1 MMNPIYDGVLSSGGL
16 FLGIFLMI
24 ELGRYI
30 RARQR
35 TSDIESARSGL
46 GALEGAVFGLMS
58 LILAFSF
65 SGAASRFDTRRMSIV
80 DEANCI
86 GTAYLRLDVLS
97 AQAQPQLRQK
107 FRQYVDARLAAY
119 RALPDI
125 AKAKAGIIRA
135 QAIQS
140 EIWTKAVAASQ
151 QANPLEAQLIVLP
164 ALNAMFDISNTRYM
178 QAQLH
183 PPMVVFWMLGALIL
197 ICSLL
202 AGFGMGASKTPSW
215 VHVVVFAVVL
225 AAAVYMIIELEF
237 PRLGRFQENAFDQ
250 ALVDVRNSMDA
261 GTTAEVPHVK

>member
-1 MMNPIYDGVLSSGGL
+1 MVNPIFWGALSACGL

-24 ELGRYI
+24 EAGRNIAAGQRVRDAQAVSSSLGVL
-30 RARQR
+30 
-35 TSDIESARSGL
+35 ESAL
-46 GALEGAVFGLMS
+46 FGLMS
-58 LILAFSF
+58 LVMAFSF
-65 SGAASRFDTRRMSIV
+65 SGAAQRFDTRRMSIV

-86 GTAYLRLDVLS
+86 GTAYLRIDVLPL
-97 AQAQPQLRQK
+97 QAQPQLREK

-140 EIWTKAVAASQ
+140 DIWAKAIAASQ
-151 QANPLEAQLIVLP
+151 QANSLEAQLLVLP
-164 ALNAMFDISNTRYM
+164 ALNAMFDITNTRYM

-183 PPMVVFWMLGALIL
+183 PPPVVFLMLGVLIL

-202 AGFGMGASKTPSW
+202 AGFEMGFGKARSLI
-215 VHVVVFAVVL
+215 HVAAFAALL
-225 AAAVYMIIELEF
+225 ALTFYTIIELEY
-237 PRLGRFQENAFDQ
+237 PRLGRLQENAFDQ

-261 GTTAEVPHVK
+261 GTTGEVQHAK